1 MYRLFDEKSNN
12 IHTGKALATNNSFA
26 DDTFKFFS
34 FDRDQSIMLIET
46 NENDSLLSGRRV
58 LSSPKGYQIDIQLE
72 GHTYKLRV
80 DIARNSTRW
89 GKMLSKV

>member
-1 MYRLFDEKSNN
+1 MYRLFDEKR
-12 IHTGKALATNNSFA
+12 ATTYIPEKRLQPTIA
-26 DDTFKFFS
+26 YTFKFFS